1 MTEKKLQIVLADD
14 NQFFCEALKDSLQK
28 HEEFNVI
35 AFFTSIIELIDFT
48 NSNSFDLLVLD
59 INFNG
64 ESSLD
69 FLDKIKPESAN
80 FKIISL
86 TTLNN
91 NFIQSEA
98 LKKGVNYFIG
108 KDSDL
113 RNFKKIILDCMVNEE
128 SGNNTF
134 SKKIQIDNLIF
145 TQRKL
150 EILQN
155 LYIHSDK
162 KEEEISKLLN
172 ISVSA
177 LKTHKR
183 ELFEITNSSNTIELI
198 KFGIQN
204 GLIIA

>member
-1 MTEKKLQIVLADD
+1 MTEKKIQIVLADD

-35 AFFTSIIELIDFT
+35 AFFTSIEELIDFT
-48 NSNSFDLLVLD
+48 KSNTFDLLVLD
-59 INFNG
+59 VNFNG

-69 FLDKIKPESAN
+69 FLDKIKPEGAN

-98 LKKGVNYFIG
+98 LKKGVNCFIG

-113 RNFKKIILDCMVNEE
+113 GNFKKVILDCMRNEE
-128 SGNNTF
+128 SDNNTF

-150 EILQN
+150 EILQT

-162 KEEEISKLLN
+162 KEEEISNLLN
-172 ISVSA
+172 ISISA